1 MKELELADDVGVGV
15 CVHDVKAFAY
25 VNEVDENNYNA
36 RHVLDI
42 VTVKR
47 VQFPYLVTIPK

>member
-36 RHVLDI
+36 RHVLDM
-42 VTVKR
+42 VTIKR
-47 VQFPYLVTIPK
+47 VQIPYLDTILK